1 MATKRRKING
11 SVSIGSAPKKLA
23 KSVECTRI
31 VINGFANLP
40 STKDHYIESS
50 NFKAHG
56 YEWCLRFYS
65 GGRYKS
71 IDGFVSVF
79 LRNIGSDNKKEP
91 SAQVAFCCK
100 NADDGRNRS
109 TSIHQFTKDHNI
121 RGWTNFLN
129 RDNIFANHLEDDGS
143 LIIEVEIQITE
154 DSRRIWYPKA
164 LEKQPFLIGL
174 YQNISSEDSHADAIF
189 VVEETNF
196 SAHKIVL
203 FTHAKILYDLSADYT
218 KNEPIPIPGVSK
230 QAFEKVLEFIY
241 TVKTPTLECQS
252 AATKLLVAAD
262 KCGCVDLKLLVESV
276 ITDDLLAVENSLEML
291 VFGDAH
297 SCPLLKEASMN
308 LISDNLDSVIGS
320 GDWPMIKESSS
331 LLAELLQLTGR
342 KHAPKINDSSS
353 NIINNCV
360 DEMDVSTLR
369 ENLQE
374 LDLELD
380 GSRELLVRRL
390 KEEGFI

>member
-1 MATKRRKING
+1 MG
-11 SVSIGSAPKKLA
+11 
-23 KSVECTRI
+23 
-31 VINGFANLP
+31 INGFADLP
-40 STKDHYIESS
+40 STKGQRIKSS
-50 NFKAHG
+50 SFKAHG
-56 YEWCLRFYS
+56 YEWHLHFYP
-65 GGRYKS
+65 GGRHESK
-71 IDGFVSVF
+71 DGFVSVF
-79 LRNIGSDNKKEP
+79 LKTTIVSLSLNYIGGNNKKKP

-100 NADDGRNRS
+100 SHNAITKIRQFS
-109 TSIHQFTKDHNI
+109 TDS
-121 RGWTNFLN
+121 GWGILNFLK
-129 RDNIFANHLEDDGS
+129 RDKIFANHLEDDGS
-143 LIIEVEIQITE
+143 FLIEVEIQITE

-164 LEKQPFLIGL
+164 LGKQPFLIGL
-174 YQNISSEDSHADAIF
+174 YQSISSEDSHADAIF

-203 FTHAKILYDLSADYT
+203 YTHAKILYDLSAEYT

-241 TVKTPTLECQS
+241 TVKTPKLECQS

-262 KCGCVDLKLLVESV
+262 KCGCVDLKLFVESV
-276 ITDDLLAVENSLEML
+276 ITDDFLAVENSVEML

-308 LISDNLDSVIGS
+308 LISDNLDNVMGS

-342 KHAPKINDSSS
+342 KYAPKINDSSS
-353 NIINNCV
+353 NIINNFV

-369 ENLQE
+369 EHLQE